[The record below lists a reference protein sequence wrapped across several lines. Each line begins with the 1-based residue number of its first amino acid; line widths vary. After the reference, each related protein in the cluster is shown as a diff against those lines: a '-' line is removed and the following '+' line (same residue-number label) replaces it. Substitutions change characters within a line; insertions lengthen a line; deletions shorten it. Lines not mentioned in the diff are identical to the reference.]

1 MIAAARLGDED
12 AFAALYR
19 QEVRY
24 VRAIGRS
31 VLHSDDLDDLC
42 QDVFLLAFRGLPG
55 FAGACSFRTWIS
67 RIALHAC
74 LGRLRR
80 FQQAS
85 NGGVHLVP
93 LTDEL
98 VGADET
104 LAGLPARLDLERSLR
119 VLTPAQRQM
128 LEMAYVEEMPAVEIA
143 AALGVT
149 VAQVKSTLHRAK
161 GRVRRNS

>member
-1 MIAAARLGDED
+1 
-12 AFAALYR
+12 
-19 QEVRY
+19 
-24 VRAIGRS
+24 
-31 VLHSDDLDDLC
+31 
-42 QDVFLLAFRGLPG
+42 
-55 FAGACSFRTWIS
+55 
-67 RIALHAC
+67 
-74 LGRLRR
+74 
-80 FQQAS
+80 
-85 NGGVHLVP
+85 

-119 VLTPAQRQM
+119 VLTPGQRQM